1 MSIWFISISNAFD
14 KLYIT
19 GSFDLSSLHKN
30 ENPNITDYRSQMRN
44 FPIAVIFKE
53 SFQES
58 FQESLS
64 CPFSSACEGHRFQTK
79 FHRLKI
85 PTAKKQKIE
94 NTSKVIL
101 LILKKQKKF
110 TYIWMQYIWV
120 ENGGLLCSCFPFR
133 SAFYSLDINFYVLK
147 VFLVKGKPV
156 QHAS

>member
-1 MSIWFISISNAFD
+1 
-14 KLYIT
+14 
-19 GSFDLSSLHKN
+19 
-30 ENPNITDYRSQMRN
+30 MRN
-44 FPIAVIFKE
+44 FPVAVIFKE

-101 LILKKQKKF
+101 LILKKQKKYGCNIF
-110 TYIWMQYIWV
+110 
-120 ENGGLLCSCFPFR
+120 GLKMVDCY
-133 SAFYSLDINFYVLK
+133 AAVSLS
-147 VFLVKGKPV
+147 G
-156 QHAS
+156 QHFIL